1 MRALL
6 CLVIFPAASRDT
18 EPSIAPKSPG
28 DQPKASASH
37 YLAEGL
43 ARPLDHQISSEPPSR
58 QPDLGPCRGNG
69 GEGMEE
75 AQYLHCKRLLLRGP
89 RLSEV
94 TGGDSGVNPAT
105 AQMLPQQRAL
115 PPCDL
120 PGSLPPRDSWFSP
133 EGAPSSSANLDQE
146 VGQTMLLA
154 CHPTPPPP
162 GFGFRLAMVPAKDS
176 CQYLAQQ
183 AGPGPGA
190 SERVTL
196 KKEIGLLSACTIIIG
211 NIIGSGIFISPKGVL
226 EHSGSVGLA
235 LFVWV
240 LGGGVTALGS
250 LCYAE
255 LGVAIPKSG
264 GDYSYVTEIFGG
276 LAGFL
281 LLWSAVLIMYP
292 TSLAVISMTFSNYVL
307 QPVFPNCIPPAAASR
322 VLSMACL
329 MLLTWVNS
337 SSVRWATRIQDVFTG
352 GKLLALSLII
362 GVGFVQIFQGHFE
375 ELRPSNAFAF
385 WMTPSVGH
393 LALAFLQ
400 GSFAFSGW
408 NFLNYVTEELVDPR
422 KNLPRAIFISIPLVT
437 FVYTFTNIAYFTA
450 MSPQELLSSN
460 AVAVT
465 FGEKLLGYFSWVMP
479 VSVALSTFGGIN
491 GYLFTSSRL
500 CFSGAREGHLPSLL
514 AMIHVRRCTPIPA
527 LLVCCGAT
535 AVIMLVGDTY
545 TLINYVSFINY
556 LCYGVTILG
565 LLVLRWRRPAL
576 HRPIKVNLLVPITYL
591 VFWAFLLVFSFISEP
606 MVCGVGVIIIL
617 TGVPIFFL
625 GVFWRSKPKCVHRLT
640 ESMTRWG
647 QELCFVVYPQDSPE
661 EEEKGPFQPSPLP
674 TMDKPLKTQ

>member
-1 MRALL
+1 MR
-6 CLVIFPAASRDT
+6 RDT
-18 EPSIAPKSPG
+18 GMPGHIQQPSG
-28 DQPKASASH
+28 
-37 YLAEGL
+37 
-43 ARPLDHQISSEPPSR
+43 
-58 QPDLGPCRGNG
+58 RGN
-69 GEGMEE
+69 
-75 AQYLHCKRLLLRGP
+75 RGP
-89 RLSEV
+89 
-94 TGGDSGVNPAT
+94 
-105 AQMLPQQRAL
+105 
-115 PPCDL
+115 
-120 PGSLPPRDSWFSP
+120 
-133 EGAPSSSANLDQE
+133 APSPS
-146 VGQTMLLA
+146 
-154 CHPTPPPP
+154 
-162 GFGFRLAMVPAKDS
+162 
-176 CQYLAQQ
+176 
-183 AGPGPGA
+183 AGPGPGPGA
-190 SERVTL
+190 LERVAL
-196 KKEIGLLSACTIIIG
+196 KKEIGLVSACTIIIG

-240 LGGGVTALGS
+240 LGGSVTALGS

-264 GDYSYVTEIFGG
+264 GDYAYVTEIFGG

-307 QPVFPNCIPPAAASR
+307 QPVFPNCIPPATASR

-329 MLLTWVNS
+329 
-337 SSVRWATRIQDVFTG
+337 R
-352 GKLLALSLII
+352 
-362 GVGFVQIFQGHFE
+362 HFE
-375 ELRPSNAFAF
+375 ELRPGNAFAF

-576 HRPIKVNLLVPITYL
+576 HRPIKVNLLVPVTYL
-591 VFWAFLLVFSFISEP
+591 VFWAFLLIFSFISEP

-647 QELCFVVYPQDSPE
+647 QELCFVVYPQGSLE
-661 EEEKGPFQPSPLP
+661 EEENGPMGQASPLP
-674 TMDKPLKTQ
+674 TTDKPLKTQ

>member
-1 MRALL
+1 MRRDSDMTGH
-6 CLVIFPAASRDT
+6 IQQPGGRGNPSPA
-18 EPSIAPKSPG
+18 PSPSPG
-28 DQPKASASH
+28 P
-37 YLAEGL
+37 
-43 ARPLDHQISSEPPSR
+43 
-58 QPDLGPCRGNG
+58 
-69 GEGMEE
+69 
-75 AQYLHCKRLLLRGP
+75 
-89 RLSEV
+89 
-94 TGGDSGVNPAT
+94 
-105 AQMLPQQRAL
+105 
-115 PPCDL
+115 
-120 PGSLPPRDSWFSP
+120 
-133 EGAPSSSANLDQE
+133 
-146 VGQTMLLA
+146 
-154 CHPTPPPP
+154 
-162 GFGFRLAMVPAKDS
+162 
-176 CQYLAQQ
+176 
-183 AGPGPGA
+183 GPGPGA
-190 SERVTL
+190 SERVAL
-196 KKEIGLLSACTIIIG
+196 KKEIGLVSACTIIIG

-255 LGVAIPKSG
+255 LGVTIPKSG
-264 GDYSYVTEIFGG
+264 GDYAYVTEIFGG

-307 QPVFPNCIPPAAASR
+307 QPVFPNCIPPATASR

-337 SSVRWATRIQDVFTG
+337 SSVRWATRIQVIFTG

-362 GVGFVQIFQGHFE
+362 TVGFVQIFQGHFE
-375 ELRPSNAFAF
+375 ELRPTNAFTF

-437 FVYTFTNIAYFTA
+437 FVYTFTNVAYFTA

-500 CFSGAREGHLPSLL
+500 CFSGAREGHLPSFL

-576 HRPIKVNLLVPITYL
+576 HRPIKLHLGAHGLWGRHHHYPHWGPHLLPGSVLEKQTKVCTQIHRVHDTLGPGAVFRGLPPGLPGGGGKWPHGPALPI
-591 VFWAFLLVFSFISEP
+591 A
-606 MVCGVGVIIIL
+606 
-617 TGVPIFFL
+617 
-625 GVFWRSKPKCVHRLT
+625 HH
-640 ESMTRWG
+640 G
-647 QELCFVVYPQDSPE
+647 QALEDTMR
-661 EEEKGPFQPSPLP
+661 PSR
-674 TMDKPLKTQ
+674 DWNS

>member
-1 MRALL
+1 MTGHIQQPGGRGN
-6 CLVIFPAASRDT
+6 PGPTSS
-18 EPSIAPKSPG
+18 PSPG
-28 DQPKASASH
+28 P
-37 YLAEGL
+37 
-43 ARPLDHQISSEPPSR
+43 
-58 QPDLGPCRGNG
+58 
-69 GEGMEE
+69 
-75 AQYLHCKRLLLRGP
+75 
-89 RLSEV
+89 V
-94 TGGDSGVNPAT
+94 
-105 AQMLPQQRAL
+105 
-115 PPCDL
+115 
-120 PGSLPPRDSWFSP
+120 
-133 EGAPSSSANLDQE
+133 
-146 VGQTMLLA
+146 
-154 CHPTPPPP
+154 
-162 GFGFRLAMVPAKDS
+162 
-176 CQYLAQQ
+176 
-183 AGPGPGA
+183 PGPGT
-190 SERVTL
+190 SERVAL
-196 KKEIGLLSACTIIIG
+196 KKEIGLVSACTIIIG

-240 LGGGVTALGS
+240 LGGSVTALGS

-264 GDYSYVTEIFGG
+264 GDYAYVTEIFGG

-307 QPVFPNCIPPAAASR
+307 QPVFPNCIPPATASR

-337 SSVRWATRIQDVFTG
+337 SSVRWATRIQDIFTG
-352 GKLLALSLII
+352 GKLLALALII
-362 GVGFVQIFQGHFE
+362 GVGFVQFFRGHFE
-375 ELRPSNAFAF
+375 ELRPTNAFTF

-437 FVYTFTNIAYFTA
+437 FVYTFTNVAYFTA

-465 FGEKLLGYFSWVMP
+465 FGEKLLGYFAWVMP

-527 LLVCCGAT
+527 LLVC
-535 AVIMLVGDTY
+535 
-545 TLINYVSFINY
+545 
-556 LCYGVTILG
+556 
-565 LLVLRWRRPAL
+565 
-576 HRPIKVNLLVPITYL
+576 VNLLIPVAYL

-647 QELCFVVYPQDSPE
+647 QELCFVVYPQGSLE
-661 EEEKGPFQPSPLP
+661 EEENGPMGQPSPMP
-674 TMDKPLKTQ
+674 ITDKPLKTQ

>member
-1 MRALL
+1 MAGPTQQPSGRGNAG
-6 CLVIFPAASRDT
+6 PA
-18 EPSIAPKSPG
+18 PSPSPG
-28 DQPKASASH
+28 P
-37 YLAEGL
+37 
-43 ARPLDHQISSEPPSR
+43 
-58 QPDLGPCRGNG
+58 
-69 GEGMEE
+69 
-75 AQYLHCKRLLLRGP
+75 
-89 RLSEV
+89 
-94 TGGDSGVNPAT
+94 
-105 AQMLPQQRAL
+105 
-115 PPCDL
+115 
-120 PGSLPPRDSWFSP
+120 
-133 EGAPSSSANLDQE
+133 
-146 VGQTMLLA
+146 
-154 CHPTPPPP
+154 
-162 GFGFRLAMVPAKDS
+162 
-176 CQYLAQQ
+176 
-183 AGPGPGA
+183 GPGPGA
-190 SERVTL
+190 SDRVTL
-196 KKEIGLLSACTIIIG
+196 KKEIGLFSACTIIIG

-235 LFVWV
+235 LCVWV

-255 LGVAIPKSG
+255 LGVAVPKSG
-264 GDYSYVTEIFGG
+264 GDYAYVTEIFGG
-276 LAGFL
+276 LSGFL

-307 QPVFPNCIPPAAASR
+307 QPVFPNCIPPTAASR

-337 SSVRWATRIQDVFTG
+337 SSVRWATCIQDIFTG

-362 GVGFVQIFQGHFE
+362 GMGFVQIFQGHFE
-375 ELRPSNAFAF
+375 ELRPSNAFDF

-450 MSPQELLSSN
+450 MSPQELLASN

-556 LCYGVTILG
+556 LCYGITILG

-576 HRPIKVNLLVPITYL
+576 HRPIKVNLLVPATYL
-591 VFWAFLLVFSFISEP
+591 IFWAFLLVFSFISEP

-617 TGVPIFFL
+617 TGVPVFFL
-625 GVFWRSKPKCVHRLT
+625 GVFWRSKPKCVHRVT

-647 QELCFVVYPQDSPE
+647 QKLCFVVYPQGAPE
-661 EEEKGPFQPSPLP
+661 EEENSPFQPSPLP
-674 TMDKPLKTQ
+674 SLDKPLKTQ

>member
-1 MRALL
+1 M
-6 CLVIFPAASRDT
+6 
-18 EPSIAPKSPG
+18 
-28 DQPKASASH
+28 ASH
-37 YLAEGL
+37 T
-43 ARPLDHQISSEPPSR
+43 QQPS
-58 QPDLGPCRGNG
+58 GRGNP
-69 GEGMEE
+69 
-75 AQYLHCKRLLLRGP
+75 GP
-89 RLSEV
+89 
-94 TGGDSGVNPAT
+94 
-105 AQMLPQQRAL
+105 
-115 PPCDL
+115 
-120 PGSLPPRDSWFSP
+120 
-133 EGAPSSSANLDQE
+133 APSPST
-146 VGQTMLLA
+146 G
-154 CHPTPPPP
+154 
-162 GFGFRLAMVPAKDS
+162 R
-176 CQYLAQQ
+176 
-183 AGPGPGA
+183 GPGPGA

-196 KKEIGLLSACTIIIG
+196 KKEIGLVSACTIIIG

-235 LFVWV
+235 LFVWI

-264 GDYSYVTEIFGG
+264 GDYAYVTEIFGG

-307 QPVFPNCIPPAAASR
+307 QPVFPNCVPPAAASR

-362 GVGFVQIFQGHFE
+362 GVGFIQIFQGRFE

-437 FVYTFTNIAYFTA
+437 FVYTFTNVAYFTA
-450 MSPQELLSSN
+450 MSPQELLASN

-576 HRPIKVNLLVPITYL
+576 HRPIKVNLLVPVAYL

-640 ESMTRWG
+640 ELPRG
-647 QELCFVVYPQDSPE
+647 GGER
-661 EEEKGPFQPSPLP
+661 PLP
-674 TMDKPLKTQ
+674 ALPTARLGQALEDTMRCLWRPKQLFLFTCLLSGCFCKKKKKILEKKSNRIFRGLS